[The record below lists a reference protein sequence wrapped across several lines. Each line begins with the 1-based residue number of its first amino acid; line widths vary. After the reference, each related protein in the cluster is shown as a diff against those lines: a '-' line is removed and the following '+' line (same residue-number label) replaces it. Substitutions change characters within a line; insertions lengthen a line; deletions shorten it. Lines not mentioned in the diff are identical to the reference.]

1 MSRRHWTLLLLSDDD
16 TMTRQYRFS
25 REAMRLGIALLVVVI
40 AVFSSIGTTLVLRQ
54 RAPKQVMRIQQKNDL
69 LRGEIKDIREGVVS
83 LNAHLATLA
92 RQDEQFRL
100 VAGLEPLDADVQR
113 VGIGG
118 PGTVTPEALMLR
130 KLDRS
135 DGDLAAST
143 ASHVGELLRR
153 ARLLSFSWHEA
164 RDTLEMKNDRM
175 ASMPSIVPTKGYFTS
190 SFSHS
195 RWHPILNI
203 ARPHEG
209 IDISAPTG
217 TPIVAAA
224 KGVVVRAGYERD
236 YGYLV
241 EIDHGF
247 GISTRYAHAS
257 RTLVHVGQRVKRG
270 DRIALVGETGLAIGP
285 HLHYEVLING
295 RPTNPNRF
303 FLNADAIAD

>member
-1 MSRRHWTLLLLSDDD
+1 MSRRQWTLLLLTDDD
-16 TMTRQYRFS
+16 TRTRQYRFS
-25 REAMRLGIALLVVVI
+25 REVIRLGIALVLV
-40 AVFSSIGTTLVLRQ
+40 AVSALSSVATTLILKQ
-54 RAPKQVMRIQQKNDL
+54 HAPQQATRLQQKNQL
-69 LRGEIKDIREGVVS
+69 LRSEISEIREQVDA
-83 LNAHLATLA
+83 LNSHLQTLA

-100 VAGLEPLDADVQR
+100 VAGLEPLNADVQR

-118 PGTVTPEALMLR
+118 PGTETSDESELR
-130 KLDRS
+130 KLDRTE
-135 DGDLAAST
+135 GDLAAST

-153 ARLLSFSWHEA
+153 AQLLSFSWREA
-164 RDTLEMKNDRM
+164 RDTLELKNERM
-175 ASMPSIVPTKGYFTS
+175 ASMPSIIPTRGYITS
-190 SFSHS
+190 SFTHS

-224 KGVVVRAGYERD
+224 KGVVTRAGFESD

-247 GISTRYAHAS
+247 GLSTRYAHAS
-257 RTLVHVGQRVKRG
+257 RILVRVGQAVKRG
-270 DRIALVGETGLAIGP
+270 DRIALVGETGLAVGP

-295 RPTNPNRF
+295 HATNPSKY
-303 FLNADAIAD
+303 FLNADVIAD